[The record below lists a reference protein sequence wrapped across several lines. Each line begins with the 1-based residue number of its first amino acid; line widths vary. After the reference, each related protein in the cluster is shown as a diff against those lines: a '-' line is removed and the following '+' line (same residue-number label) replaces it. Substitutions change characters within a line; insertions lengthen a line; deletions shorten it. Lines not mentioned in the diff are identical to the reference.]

1 MQIIE
6 TDKYKKQL
14 KEIVFYIKKDKVTA
28 SIEFIKSLKENVNN
42 VTNFP
47 YKYKKSIYYENENIR
62 DMTFEG
68 YTIVYEVFEDKI
80 EIMTIFNQNKPS

>member
-28 SIEFIKSLKENVNN
+28 SIEFVKSLKENVNN